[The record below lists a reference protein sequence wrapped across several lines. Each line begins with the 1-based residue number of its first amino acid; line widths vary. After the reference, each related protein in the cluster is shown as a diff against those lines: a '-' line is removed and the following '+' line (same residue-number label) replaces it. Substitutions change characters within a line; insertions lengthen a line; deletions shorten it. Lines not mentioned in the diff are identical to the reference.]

1 MEFKQELEIRV
12 VLNNLINVVRVRLSG
27 INDAIRGLRKRKT
40 YDKEESTFKDHA
52 LKELVKFRKETNVIL
67 NKLNVMQKDTEL
79 DSTKI
84 ISLKE
89 EFMKLKMN
97 TGEADG

>member
-12 VLNNLINVVRVRLSG
+12 VLNNLINVVRVRLAG
-27 INDAIRGLRKRKT
+27 INDAIRGLRKRKP
-40 YDKEESTFKDHA
+40 YDKEESLFKEHA
-52 LKELVKFRKETNVIL
+52 LEQLVKFRKETNVIL
-67 NKLNVMQKDTEL
+67 NKLTIMQKDTDL